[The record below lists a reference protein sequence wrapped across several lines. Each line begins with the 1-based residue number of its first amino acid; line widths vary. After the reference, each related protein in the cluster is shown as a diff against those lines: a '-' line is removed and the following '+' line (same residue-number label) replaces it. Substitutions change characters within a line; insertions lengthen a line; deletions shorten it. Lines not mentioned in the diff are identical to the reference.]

1 MGMDWV
7 DRYEHIAFGTIRL
20 GDEAMST
27 RRGNVVFLEDL
38 LDEATGRARA
48 IIDERNPGLADK
60 DEVAE
65 MVGIGAVLFYFLM
78 FNRMKDISF
87 DWAAALN
94 YEGLRA
100 IISIH
105 TPEPAVSCAA
115 PCGSSACGGAECG
128 ALTEPEEL
136 ALVKELARFGSV
148 VASAK
153 PAALRHSQVSL
164 ELCGSNGFIH
174 RIRQCDGRKSYFWML
189 RTVIR
194 NRLYLLGIRH
204 PRM

>member
-94 YEGLRA
+94 YEGDSGPYVQYTYARAGSVLRRA
-100 IISIH
+100 D
-105 TPEPAVSCAA
+105 
-115 PCGSSACGGAECG
+115 AEVLPVAELNTG
-128 ALTEPEEL
+128 ALDRTGGISSGEG
-136 ALVKELARFGSV
+136 VGTFRFGSRFGR
-148 VASAK
+148 SR
-153 PAALRHSQVSL
+153 PRTFGHSQVSA
-164 ELCGSNGFIH
+164 
-174 RIRQCDGRKSYFWML
+174 
-189 RTVIR
+189 
-194 NRLYLLGIRH
+194 
-204 PRM
+204 